1 MPMKR
6 HRFDPLSFLLGAA
19 LLVVGLP
26 FLVSSD
32 FPVIQPSRI
41 WPLALIGV
49 GLVLGA
55 WALAS
60 VLNRSKTETPAEA
73 LAERSPEYP
82 EPTARDATP
91 TDEDL

>member
-1 MPMKR
+1 MRR

-19 LLVVGLP
+19 LLLAGLP
-26 FLVSSD
+26 FLLSGD
-32 FPVIQPSRI
+32 FPVIRPSRI

-60 VLNRSKTETPAEA
+60 VLNRTKVEAPAET
-73 LAERSPEYP
+73 LAQRSPEYA

-91 TDEDL
+91 TDEDP

>member
-1 MPMKR
+1 MKG

-26 FLVSSD
+26 FLLSGD
-32 FPVIQPSRI
+32 FPVIRPSRI

-60 VLNRSKTETPAEA
+60 VLNRTRTAAPVEILSEG
-73 LAERSPEYP
+73 SPEYP
-82 EPTARDATP
+82 EPTDRDTTP